1 MNLTRKL
8 LSSFGVMLA
17 LVLAFAG
24 LAVFLAGDFQG
35 DLNRA
40 VNVTARQQYLAGSV
54 STEAAEIT
62 SLARGSVLSAVVG
75 DGGHASAY
83 QRQFGEAVAK
93 LQKVLRELG
102 AMSRGQELSAI
113 LRSLEEQAGMLE
125 AGGRQLQQALGNQQM
140 DAALGIFSQLMQPR
154 LEQIGQTAAGLVDQQ
169 NRELGNAAAAA
180 ASKSSKIRK
189 LTLLLGLLALAAGT
203 LVFWIVRGAS
213 VELRGLAARMA
224 ESAGHVANAASQVWQ
239 AGQSV
244 AQGASEQTASLG
256 ATSAATEE
264 IVGITHRNADNA
276 LQVAGLMQQSEHGA
290 AEVNQSLDRMVAKM
304 REIDSSS
311 NKIARIIKV
320 IDEIAFQT
328 NILALN
334 AAVEAAR
341 AGDAGLGFAVVADEV
356 RNLAQRCARAAQ
368 DTTDLI
374 EESIATTHDGNTCL
388 EQMAGA
394 VRAMTESSV
403 RVKSL
408 VDEVN
413 SGSQEQT
420 SGIERISQAVLQM
433 QNVTKQTAEGAQESA
448 SAGTELIDDA
458 DRLQGLVGE
467 MREMVG
473 AG

>member
-334 AAVEAAR
+334 AAVG